1 MCHPFCLYVLFPHT
15 YCGIIMTDSIVNELS
30 KLLSNIQIK
39 QFDFNVWNPSIRY
52 SEIIKKMLKLKLRN
66 SLKEKKIKILNMTG
80 FKEDYFELQIV
91 IYLYTKILAY
101 FSNTDFNDFNPYKLD
116 TKLGSFYKIP
126 DIIIN
131 NVEFDYM
138 ETFRNYIVK
147 LKNSSINIGTTDK
160 SEKII
165 LHEKLEIIIK
175 DVIEKIDM
183 DDIIEKIEDTYNNI
197 QTIENKKTEVLRNN
211 M

>member
-1 MCHPFCLYVLFPHT
+1 MKFRLIVLILTILIFSCAETNHK
-15 YCGIIMTDSIVNELS
+15 IVKVSINKNISITD
-30 KLLSNIQIK
+30 
-39 QFDFNVWNPSIRY
+39 
-52 SEIIKKMLKLKLRN
+52 
-66 SLKEKKIKILNMTG
+66 T
-80 FKEDYFELQIV
+80 
-91 IYLYTKILAY
+91 
-101 FSNTDFNDFNPYKLD
+101 
-116 TKLGSFYKIP
+116 
-126 DIIIN
+126 IN
-131 NVEFDYM
+131 NVEIEYM

-147 LKNSSINIGTTDK
+147 LKNSNINIETTDK

-197 QTIENKKTEVLRNN
+197 QTIENEKTETLRNN